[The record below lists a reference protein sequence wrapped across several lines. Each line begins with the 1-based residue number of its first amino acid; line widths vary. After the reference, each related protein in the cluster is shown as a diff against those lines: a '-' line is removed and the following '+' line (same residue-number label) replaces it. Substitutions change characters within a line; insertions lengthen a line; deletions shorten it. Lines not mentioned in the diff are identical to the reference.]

1 MAEYIERE
9 QALDV
14 INLADFIADEHGL
27 LLYADSVQ
35 ACLLDIPSADV
46 IPTPTTT
53 FISGLVIEGKPTEY
67 KPVVHGHWIRR
78 VAEVWKKD
86 GGKADINVYADY
98 CSECGSLGTKE
109 LDNYCPNCGAD
120 MRGESDG

>member
-35 ACLLDIPSADV
+35 ARLLDIPSADV
-46 IPTPTTT
+46 
-53 FISGLVIEGKPTEY
+53 
-67 KPVVHGHWIRR
+67 KPVVHGRWTKI
-78 VAEVWKKD
+78 AAYKD
-86 GGKADINVYADY
+86 ATWAFYE
-98 CSECGSLGTKE
+98 CSVCGDKTWTFKH
-109 LDNYCPNCGAD
+109 NYCPNCGAD
-120 MRGESDG
+120 MRPE

>member
-35 ACLLDIPSADV
+35 ASLLDIPSADV
-46 IPTPTTT
+46 
-53 FISGLVIEGKPTEY
+53 V
-67 KPVVHGHWIRR
+67 PVEHGHWIVQRGNYNEEFECSVCR
-78 VAEVWKKD
+78 HISKD
-86 GGKADINVYADY
+86 GG
-98 CSECGSLGTKE
+98 
-109 LDNYCPNCGAD
+109 NYCGNCGAR
-120 MRGESDG
+120 MDGGKR

>member
-9 QALDV
+9 KALDV

-46 IPTPTTT
+46 IP
-53 FISGLVIEGKPTEY
+53 
-67 KPVVHGHWIRR
+67 VVHGHWEW
-78 VAEVWKKD
+78 AEGVH
-86 GGKADINVYADY
+86 VYGVDSKNQHGSVR
-98 CSECGSLGTKE
+98 CSACGNCSPHST
-109 LDNYCPNCGAD
+109 NYCGICGARMD
-120 MRGESDG
+120 EDG

>member
-35 ACLLDIPSADV
+35 ARLLDIPSADV
-46 IPTPTTT
+46 
-53 FISGLVIEGKPTEY
+53 V
-67 KPVVHGHWIRR
+67 PVVHGHWIT
-78 VAEVWKKD
+78 EH
-86 GGKADINVYADY
+86 GGNGWDDWWNCTCSICGERFEKTDPTNY
-98 CSECGSLGTKE
+98 CS
-109 LDNYCPNCGAD
+109 NCGAR
-120 MRGESDG
+120 MVHDG